1 MEFSEPYIITAFPRV
16 YGFRILILATKEGR
30 EKQLRSVPD
39 VLLHSSGRKKK
50 SSAAMSTDRLNTEVL
65 MLCTPYYT

>member
-16 YGFRILILATKEGR
+16 YGFRILILATKVGR

-39 VLLHSSGRKKK
+39 VLLHSSGRKKNQ
-50 SSAAMSTDRLNTEVL
+50 APRCQPTG
-65 MLCTPYYT
+65 